1 MTMIETLLTLL
12 SCLAGMALGII
23 FYAGLWWTVRRG
35 VASPRPALWFS
46 GSLLLRMSI
55 ALAGIYFVSAG
66 NWRKLAARLAGFVLA
81 RLAVMWL
88 TRTKVNT
95 SGGRTCILLPTR

>member
-1 MTMIETLLTLL
+1 MTMIETLLMLL
-12 SCLAGMALGII
+12 PCLAGLALGTI
-23 FYAGLWWTVRRG
+23 FFGGLWWTVRRG

-46 GSLLLRMSI
+46 VSLLLRMSI

-66 NWRKLAARLAGFVLA
+66 NWRKLAACLAGFVLA

-88 TRTKVNT
+88 TRTKVNN